1 MTDDLSH
8 LPASIRPQAFGSAEE
23 RIRQVHTAH
32 WVGYPRADLFLEHF
46 ERLFRHPARTRMPC
60 ALLYGDSGIG
70 KTMILEK
77 FARAHRPVYN
87 DKLGQ
92 EVRPVLL
99 AQMPSGPD
107 ERRLYA
113 SLLAEIGAPF
123 HTAERIATLETL
135 THVLLQRLRVRLV
148 VIDEV
153 HNLLAG
159 SQREQRRA
167 LNVLKTLANILQAVV
182 VAVGTGDALLAI
194 QTDAQ
199 VARRFEPLELPRWR
213 ESDAFR
219 AFVASL
225 LKVMPLRKPSP
236 ITDREGIRLL
246 LRKTDGITAQ
256 VCAIIAQSAEL
267 AIVNGSE
274 SIDLGLLQHVSER
287 QHLQPH

>member
-1 MTDDLSH
+1 
-8 LPASIRPQAFGSAEE
+8 
-23 RIRQVHTAH
+23 
-32 WVGYPRADLFLEHF
+32 
-46 ERLFRHPARTRMPC
+46 MPC

-77 FARAHRPVYN
+77 FARAHRPVYD

-159 SQREQRRA
+159 SQGEQRRA
-167 LNVLKTLANILQAVV
+167 LNVLKTLANVLQA
-182 VAVGTGDALLAI
+182 AKR
-194 QTDAQ
+194 QM
-199 VARRFEPLELPRWR
+199 RWP
-213 ESDAFR
+213 
-219 AFVASL
+219 VQ
-225 LKVMPLRKPSP
+225 K
-236 ITDREGIRLL
+236 L
-246 LRKTDGITAQ
+246 LRR
-256 VCAIIAQSAEL
+256 S
-267 AIVNGSE
+267 
-274 SIDLGLLQHVSER
+274 
-287 QHLQPH
+287 

>member
-1 MTDDLSH
+1 
-8 LPASIRPQAFGSAEE
+8 
-23 RIRQVHTAH
+23 
-32 WVGYPRADLFLEHF
+32 
-46 ERLFRHPARTRMPC
+46 
-60 ALLYGDSGIG
+60 
-70 KTMILEK
+70 
-77 FARAHRPVYN
+77 
-87 DKLGQ
+87 
-92 EVRPVLL
+92 
-99 AQMPSGPD
+99 MPSGPD

-167 LNVLKTLANILQAVV
+167 LNVLKTLANVLQAVV

-213 ESDAFR
+213 ES
-219 AFVASL
+219 
-225 LKVMPLRKPSP
+225 
-236 ITDREGIRLL
+236 
-246 LRKTDGITAQ
+246 
-256 VCAIIAQSAEL
+256 EL
-267 AIVNGSE
+267 TTWAPPANP
-274 SIDLGLLQHVSER
+274 R
-287 QHLQPH
+287 

>member
-1 MTDDLSH
+1 MTYDLSH
-8 LPASIRPQAFGSAEE
+8 LPVSVRPQAFGAAED

-46 ERLFRHPARTRMPC
+46 ERLFRHPACTRMPC

-77 FARAHRPVYN
+77 FARAHRPVYD

-167 LNVLKTLANILQAVV
+167 LNVLKTLANVLQAVV

-219 AFVASL
+219 AFVATL
-225 LKVMPLRKPSP
+225 LKVMPLLKLSP
-236 ITDREGIRLL
+236 ITDRDGIRLL

-256 VCAIIAQSAEL
+256 VCAIIAQSAEI

-274 SIDLGLLQHVSER
+274 SIDLGLLQHVSDR

>member
-1 MTDDLSH
+1 VECRRTHTYALVLEIQSPHRQEQVADSTGCEAWLIEFGRGLLSFAQIVGGKIVH
-8 LPASIRPQAFGSAEE
+8 
-23 RIRQVHTAH
+23 RQNTANLA
-32 WVGYPRADLFLEHF
+32 PL
-46 ERLFRHPARTRMPC
+46 
-60 ALLYGDSGIG
+60 IG
-70 KTMILEK
+70 FTISVIGGAIQRV
-77 FARAHRPVYN
+77 ARAHRPIYD

-113 SLLAEIGAPF
+113 SLLTEIGAPF

-182 VAVGTGDALLAI
+182 VAVGTGEPFCDLLAC
-194 QTDAQ
+194 
-199 VARRFEPLELPRWR
+199 
-213 ESDAFR
+213 S
-219 AFVASL
+219 
-225 LKVMPLRKPSP
+225 
-236 ITDREGIRLL
+236 
-246 LRKTDGITAQ
+246 
-256 VCAIIAQSAEL
+256 C
-267 AIVNGSE
+267 
-274 SIDLGLLQHVSER
+274 
-287 QHLQPH
+287 